1 MGIKGKDFVM
11 VCSDTSAA
19 HSIIAI
25 KHDEVRAPAAWAS
38 TECMAN
44 QRQTSHSW
52 LTVQLCMGKLRQIWG
67 CW

>member
-25 KHDEVRAPAAWAS
+25 KHDEVRAPAACSAWAS

-44 QRQTSHSW
+44 QRQTSF
-52 LTVQLCMGKLRQIWG
+52 QP
-67 CW
+67 

>member
-25 KHDEVRAPAAWAS
+25 KHDEVRAPAVRSAWSS

-44 QRQTSHSW
+44 QRPTTF
-52 LTVQLCMGKLRQIWG
+52 LP
-67 CW
+67 